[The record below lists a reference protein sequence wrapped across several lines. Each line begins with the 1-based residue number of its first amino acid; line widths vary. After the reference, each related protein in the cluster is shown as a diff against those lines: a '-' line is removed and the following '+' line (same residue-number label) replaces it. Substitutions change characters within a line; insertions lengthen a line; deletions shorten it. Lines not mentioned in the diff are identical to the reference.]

1 MTSVCSRMGEKYVF
15 TSCCCG
21 CSLRTGALAIAIVSL
36 VLSTVGAA
44 YGAYVGANG
53 ESEGWVD
60 FFIDVVNIIL
70 AAILIHGIRTER
82 RELVLAWVWGTAVMV
97 CITII
102 VGIVIL
108 VLTPTVLGAVILL
121 VAALVQIYFIL
132 VVRSYAFTV
141 SS

>member
-1 MTSVCSRMGEKYVF
+1 MGERCVF

-21 CSLRTGALAIAIVSL
+21 CSLRTGALVIAVVSL

-44 YGAYVGANG
+44 YGAYVGSNG
-53 ESEGWVD
+53 DSEGWVD
-60 FFIDVVNIIL
+60 FFIDLVNIIL
-70 AAILIHGIRTER
+70 AAILLHGIRTER
-82 RELVLAWVWGTAVMV
+82 RDLALAWVWGTVVMV
-97 CITII
+97 GITVI

-121 VAALVQIYFIL
+121 AAALVQIYFIL
-132 VVRSYAFTV
+132 VVRSYALTV